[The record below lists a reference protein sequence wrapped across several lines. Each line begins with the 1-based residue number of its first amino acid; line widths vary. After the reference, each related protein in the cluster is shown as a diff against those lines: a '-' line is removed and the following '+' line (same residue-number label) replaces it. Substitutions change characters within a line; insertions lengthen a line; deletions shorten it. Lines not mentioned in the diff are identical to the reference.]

1 MATDGGGPT
10 AAELV
15 GRYGSPLYVYRAEK
29 VEAAAAD
36 LRAALPAGA
45 VVMYSLKANPHP
57 ELVRVLR
64 GAGCRVEL
72 TSTGELASALA
83 AGFDGAECLYGG
95 PGKTV
100 EELTAAFTSGIRH
113 YSVES
118 LADLRRVGSVALAH
132 GTRATC
138 LLRVN
143 PPSNAGGAGLRMTGQ
158 PSQFGLD
165 LDANPDVTG
174 ADLAVPGAT
183 VHGFHFYPLTNT
195 PDEQTLREELLG
207 SVRVAADLAARWGIE
222 VTHLD
227 LGGGFST
234 PYAGEGDRPV
244 YTTLREPLE
253 RELDARFPAW
263 RTPGFELVF
272 ESGRYLVGDS
282 GTLVCTVTD
291 VKTSGPGTYTVL
303 DTGIHHLG
311 GLSGIGRL
319 RPMTA
324 RPATPTDAERVP
336 TSLVGPLCTPADIV
350 NRAASLP
357 APHPGQLLE
366 IPNVGAYGLTAS
378 LVGFLSRPAPTEVL
392 LRGGA
397 VVHASRLRLAREPV
411 TELRTG
417 DAYQEKGP
425 DHMSVQWDAEFEKQL
440 REALPRLGGDGP
452 VSPEASLRAAGLDSL
467 ATVELL
473 VKLEEAYGVQIPD
486 EVLTPAAFASPG
498 SLWEAVSDRLR
509 PTVSQG

>member
-1 MATDGGGPT
+1 MPT
-10 AAELV
+10 AEDLV
-15 GRYGSPLYVYRAEK
+15 DRFGSPLYVYRAEK

-36 LRAALPAGA
+36 LRAALPTGA

-72 TSTGELASALA
+72 TSTGELASALT
-83 AGFDGAECLYGG
+83 AGFAGADCLYGG

-100 EELTAAFTSGIRH
+100 VELEAAFAAGVRAF
-113 YSVES
+113 SVES
-118 LADLRRVGSVALAH
+118 LADLRRVGAVALRFDAH
-132 GTRATC
+132 ATC

-165 LDANPDVTG
+165 IAANPEVTG

-183 VHGFHFYPLTNT
+183 VRGFHFYPLTNS
-195 PDEQTLREELLG
+195 PDEDTLRAELLG
-207 SVRVAADLAARWGIE
+207 SVGLAADLAARWG
-222 VTHLD
+222 VDVAHLD

-234 PYAGEGDRPV
+234 PYAGPGTRPV
-244 YTTLREPLE
+244 YTTLRASLE
-253 RELDARFPAW
+253 TALDEHFPAW
-263 RTPGFELVF
+263 RSPGFELVF

-282 GTLVCTVTD
+282 GTLLCTVTE
-291 VKTSGPGTYTVL
+291 VKASGAGTYTVL

-324 RPATPTDAERVP
+324 RPATPAGGDPAT
-336 TSLVGPLCTPADIV
+336 TTLVGPLCTPADVV
-350 NRAASLP
+350 NRSATLPPAA
-357 APHPGQLLE
+357 PGQVLE

-378 LVGFLSRPAPTEVL
+378 LIGFLSRPAPAEVV
-392 LRGGA
+392 LRGDQ
-397 VVHASRLRLAREPV
+397 VLHASRLRLAREPL
-411 TELRTG
+411 T
-417 DAYQEKGP
+417 EKGTQP
-425 DHMSVQWDAEFEKQL
+425 MPWDTEFEARL
-440 REALPRLGGDGP
+440 RAVLPRLADP
-452 VSPEASLRAAGLDSL
+452 VAADTSLRAAGLDSL

-473 VKLEEAYGVQIPD
+473 VELENAYGVTISD
-486 EVLTPAAFASPG
+486 DVLTPDAFTSPG
-498 SLWEAVSDRLR
+498 ALWAAVADQLH
-509 PTVSQG
+509 PAGAPA